1 MGVYRE
7 YAVGDSSKTQQA
19 GYSAHAA
26 ARMQQRGIREDLVD
40 LLLRY
45 GREEHDHRGGTI
57 IYFDK
62 VARARMARDAHRPL
76 PALPGKQRRA
86 SLSEIYAA
94 LPRRQR
100 KASLLESYAALP
112 RQRGMGVLN
121 SRIYAVL
128 GRSGE
133 IVTVGHRYARIWRH

>member
-1 MGVYRE
+1 MGVPW
-7 YAVGDSSKTQQA
+7 KTQQG

-26 ARMQQRGIREDLVD
+26 ARMQQRGIREDVVD

-57 IYFDK
+57 VYFDK
-62 VARARMARDAHRPL
+62 VARARMARDPHCPL
-76 PALPGKQRRA
+76 PALPRRKGRV
-86 SLSEIYAA
+86 SLFEIYAV
-94 LPRRQR
+94 LPR
-100 KASLLESYAALP
+100 K
-112 RQRGMGVLN
+112 RGRGLLN